1 MNLDRIRFF
10 LDVAR
15 LKNFSAAA
23 RGLGISVAAVSK
35 QVQLLEDE
43 LGVKLLH
50 RTTRQVTLT
59 EAGQAFFMRANTA
72 LAELGE
78 AIEQAGE
85 QQNAARGLLRVSL
98 PVTFGHMYM
107 LPLLASF
114 AEAYPE
120 ITLEA
125 SFDDRMVD
133 VLAEGFD
140 VVIRIGPMHDSTM
153 VMKPLGLS
161 PLVLV
166 AAPGYLKTRGAPRQ
180 PADLKTHRLLGY
192 THHGGAFEW
201 HYQTP
206 DGVGGHVRAECAM
219 RTNSANMLLAGAVQ
233 GQGIALLP
241 KFVLGGTLLNGELV
255 QVLPDHVTVPLRQVV
270 ALTPSARHRSAKV
283 QAFMKHLGTLP
294 KLV

>member
-10 LDVAR
+10 LEVAR
-15 LKNFSAAA
+15 LKNFSGAA
-23 RGLGISVAAVSK
+23 RGLGLSPAAVSK

-72 LAELGE
+72 FTELGE

-85 QQNAARGLLRVSL
+85 QQNAARGLLRVSV

-166 AAPGYLKTRGAPRQ
+166 AAPGYLKTRGTPRLS
-180 PADLKTHRLLGY
+180 ADLKTHRLLGY

-206 DGVGGHVRAECAM
+206 DGAAGHVRAECAM
-219 RTNSANMLLAGAVQ
+219 RTNSASMMLAAAVQ

-241 KFVLGGTLLNGELV
+241 KFALGGTLLNGELV

-283 QAFMKHLGTLP
+283 QAFMKHLATLP
-294 KLV
+294 KLA